1 MQNFKTRGGDLAFLF
16 KYFCTPGRQILFSA
30 TENFLFLNT
39 STPDIIIDLDV
50 SKNLQHVENPRKW
63 TKFFSRIAT
72 MFALNFSKSS
82 IQKVP
87 KFCQSIRLICF
98 CLQENSLPGER

>member
-30 TENFLFLNT
+30 TENFMFLNT

-72 MFALNFSKSS
+72 MFALNFSNLQFKKYPSS
-82 IQKVP
+82 AN
-87 KFCQSIRLICF
+87 RYA
-98 CLQENSLPGER
+98 